1 MDGSPEQ
8 MGLID
13 DLLHG
18 RPVTDIPY
26 LEDVDQRDTAGIL
39 IQLLF
44 RGAPEFVE
52 HLRSLIYD
60 DQELSCTCEGCS
72 DEENDLLVAIQR
84 SM

>member
-1 MDGSPEQ
+1 MDGSPTQ

-18 RPVTDIPY
+18 RPVTNIPY
-26 LEDVDQRDTAGIL
+26 LEDVDQTDTAGIL
-39 IQLLF
+39 IQILF

-60 DQELSCTCEGCS
+60 DQELRCTCEGCS
-72 DEENDLLVAIQR
+72 EENDLLVAIQR